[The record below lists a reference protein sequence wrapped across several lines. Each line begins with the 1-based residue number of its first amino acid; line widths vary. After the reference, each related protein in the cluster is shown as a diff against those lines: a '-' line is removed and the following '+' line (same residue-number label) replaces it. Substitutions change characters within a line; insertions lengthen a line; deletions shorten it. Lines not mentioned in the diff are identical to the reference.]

1 MLPLFM
7 LGACFGMTLFAW
19 ALWRGFLRDLKR
31 GVIRGRH
38 PDIHRDRTPR
48 YFAFVKALNFA
59 LFPVLVLVIAM
70 FWYLAI
76 RELVQ

>member
-1 MLPLFM
+1 MRPLFM
-7 LGACFGMTLFAW
+7 LGASFGMTLFVW

-38 PDIHRDRTPR
+38 PDIYRDRTPR

-76 RELVQ
+76 RELV